1 MSGLRELCI
10 TNLWEL
16 RMRRLI
22 FGISLSVVAVTGV
35 GCASSRTPNVVIAPS
50 YSYVQADIA
59 NGVSDTQQV
68 VATAAPA
75 RLSSAT
81 HKLPPLP
88 AAPGFDTY
96 VMAPT
101 NIPID

>member
-10 TNLWEL
+10 TSLWEL

-22 FGISLSVVAVTGV
+22 FGISLVVVTVAGI
-35 GCASSRTPNVVIAPS
+35 GCASNRTPNVVIAPS
-50 YSYVQADIA
+50 YSYVQADLA

-68 VATAAPA
+68 ATTTAPD
-75 RLSSAT
+75 RLSSAAA
-81 HKLPPLP
+81 KLPPLP

-96 VMAPT
+96 VLA
-101 NIPID
+101 PID